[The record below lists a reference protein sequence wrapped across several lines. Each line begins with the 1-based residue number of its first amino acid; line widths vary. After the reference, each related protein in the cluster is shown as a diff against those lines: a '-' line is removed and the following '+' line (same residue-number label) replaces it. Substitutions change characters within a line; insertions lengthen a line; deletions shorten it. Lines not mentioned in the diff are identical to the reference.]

1 MFTGIVKE
9 IGLVQS
15 VASNAEGKVFCV
27 SSKTLIGQMQ
37 IDDSVSINGACQTIT
52 KIHGETF
59 SFQSVHVTLEKT
71 NLGMLKVGSPVN
83 MELALRPVDFMGGH
97 LVQGHVNCLGHLR
110 QVQNTGNNFVCHIEV
125 PSEQMKYIVKEGS
138 ITVNGV
144 SLTVSDIQRSSN
156 QLQVSIIP
164 HTWAQTTLSKY
175 NIGEAFNIEVD
186 IIAKYLE
193 NLIFYRDGH
202 KKTSSITEEWL
213 KGQGY

>member
-9 IGLVQS
+9 IGQVLS
-15 VASNAEGKVFCV
+15 VAANAEGKQFTV
-27 SSKTLIGQMQ
+27 SSKSLIDLMQ

-52 KIHGETF
+52 EIKGKTF

-71 NLGMLKVGSPVN
+71 NLGILKVGSPVN
-83 MELALRPVDFMGGH
+83 MELALRPMDFMGGH
-97 LVQGHVNCLGHLR
+97 LVQGHVNCLGRLKR
-110 QVQNTGNNFVCHIEV
+110 VQNTGNNFICSLEV
-125 PSEQMKYIVKEGS
+125 PPEQMKYIVKEGS

-144 SLTVSDIQRSSN
+144 SLTVSDIDRATN
-156 QLQVSIIP
+156 VFQVSIIP

-175 NIGEAFNIEVD
+175 NVGDAFNIEVD